1 MSNIIKIKH
10 GERAPTENDLS
21 EYELG
26 FGDNE
31 GKLYLKDKY
40 GDIWYN
46 KMEKEKVKE
55 EH

>member
-1 MSNIIKIKH
+1 MSNIIQIKH

-40 GDIWYN
+40 GDIWYI
-46 KMEKEKVKE
+46 KMEKKKVKVE
-55 EH
+55 D